1 MLLAD
6 VALCSLPGLHPGRF
20 LAHRNLFLCKL
31 KYIQKLNTT
40 LLGAC
45 TGITFTDS
53 MISQVFSDLLHIR
66 REMGSDGRLA
76 QLF

>member
-6 VALCSLPGLHPGRF
+6 VALRSLPRLHPGRF

-40 LLGAC
+40 LLGAY

-53 MISQVFSDLLHIR
+53 MI
-66 REMGSDGRLA
+66 
-76 QLF
+76 